1 MKVRAVPGATHGW
14 FEFRSGDR
22 QLLVKNI
29 NFSTAETMTGAD
41 LVYVSRDPD
50 CVVLVQYKL
59 LKEAGTPPVLVFK
72 DKKRVLKLV
81 AGHLPAHQA
90 LAQLNHP
97 CARTARPWPCASH
110 QVERAHR
117 TRSWTKPRRCER
129 SCISRQRRL
138 RRTYRGGSTLAGRAL
153 TELMPEEPEV
163 HGLYALM
170 LLNDAR
176 RGATAPAP
184 AVIDQPRLLH
194 QRHLSA
200 W

>member
-72 DKKRVLKLV
+72 DKKRLLKLV

-90 LAQLNHP
+90 LAQLNHL
-97 CARTARPWPCASH
+97 
-110 QVERAHR
+110 VLV
-117 TRSWTKPRRCER
+117 PR
-129 SCISRQRRL
+129 
-138 RRTYRGGSTLAGRAL
+138 G
-153 TELMPEEPEV
+153 
-163 HGLYALM
+163 HGLVPPIKSSVHI
-170 LLNDAR
+170 AR
-176 RGATAPAP
+176 DRGRNHGGANGR
-184 AVIDQPRLLH
+184 VSH
-194 QRHLSA
+194 VN
-200 W
+200 